1 MTKTMPILLSDWASV
16 RPKTRTVTAAIAI
29 PGTAMMMSRMRMMV
43 SEMALRVTAAIDPM
57 IAPKKSA
64 ITVEHRPMSSE

>member
-1 MTKTMPILLSDWASV
+1 
-16 RPKTRTVTAAIAI
+16 
-29 PGTAMMMSRMRMMV
+29 MMMSRMRMMV
-43 SEMALRVTAAIDPM
+43 SEMALRDTAAIDPM

>member
-1 MTKTMPILLSDWASV
+1 
-16 RPKTRTVTAAIAI
+16 
-29 PGTAMMMSRMRMMV
+29 MMMSRMRMMV

-64 ITVEHRPMSSE
+64 ITVEHRPISSE